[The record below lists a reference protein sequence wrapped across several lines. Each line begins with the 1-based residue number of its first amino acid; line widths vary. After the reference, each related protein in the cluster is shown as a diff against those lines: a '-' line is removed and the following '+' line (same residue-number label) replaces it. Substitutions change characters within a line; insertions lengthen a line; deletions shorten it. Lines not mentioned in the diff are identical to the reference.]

1 VSKAPKRNLVV
12 KAHGTSRNKY
22 LTLIPILALLIKV
35 VITLN
40 IKQPDGSIVGG
51 WLGADG
57 ESYLKGVNGLILQG
71 YFSNE
76 GVLSYWPAGYPILI
90 WILCKISVLYV
101 ILLLSIFQSIFYCL
115 ACLFFVRSLTN
126 SILQPYLIP
135 IALVLSFNPT
145 LSLSS
150 LVVGYESPVASC
162 ILFLV
167 SIILVN
173 IEMKNQQKLRGH
185 VFFFGS
191 IAALATFMQPRY
203 FLTVIV
209 LVIAWAITYDKRRVQ
224 IYVLTLTLSITLI
237 APAILIQRNAISID
251 KAVISTNLGVTMRL
265 GAGESTTGSY
275 RHTGPE
281 VPCNRPNASQVNT
294 DGELVKCV
302 IQWYFSNPEK
312 AMRLFINKIWYF
324 WSPWSGPFSN
334 GTMARNPWLKVNPL
348 VEIASNSQKGN
359 DLVYKLVGKSISVLW
374 VLANLFLLMIG
385 LHYLHSSKGI
395 LRRLA
400 YLSAIPVVTSLLVSA
415 ITIGDHRFRV
425 PTMPLSL
432 FLQVMG
438 LIFIRQVWKQFRDKP
453 QLGKLT

>member
-1 VSKAPKRNLVV
+1 MSKAPKRNLVV

-35 VITLN
+35 VIVLN

-150 LVVGYESPVASC
+150 LVVGYESLVASC

-167 SIILVN
+167 SIILMNV
-173 IEMKNQQKLRGH
+173 EMKDQEKLRAH

-209 LVIAWAITYDKRRVQ
+209 LAIAWTITQDKRRIQ

-281 VPCNRPNASQVNT
+281 VPCNRPNASPSNT

-312 AMRLFINKIWYF
+312 AVRLLINKFWYF

-348 VEIASNSQKGN
+348 VEIASNSQEGN
-359 DLVYKLVGKSISVLW
+359 DLVYKLAGKTVSALW
-374 VLANLFLLMIG
+374 VLTNLLLLLIG
-385 LHYLHSSKGI
+385 FYYLYSLQGN
-395 LRRLA
+395 LRKLA
-400 YLSAIPVVTSLLVSA
+400 YLSAIPVVTSTFISA
-415 ITIGDHRFRV
+415 ATIGDHRFRI
-425 PTMPLSL
+425 PTMPMSL
-432 FLQVMG
+432 LLQVVG
-438 LIFIRQVWKQFRDKP
+438 LLSIRQVWNRRVKEPR
-453 QLGKLT
+453 LGKLP

>member
-1 VSKAPKRNLVV
+1 VSKAPKRNQVV
-12 KAHGTSRNKY
+12 RAPRTSRNKY

-35 VITLN
+35 VIILN
-40 IKQPDGSIVGG
+40 IRQPDGSIVGG

-57 ESYLKGVNGLILQG
+57 ESYLIGVNGLILQG
-71 YFSNE
+71 YFSDE

-135 IALVLSFNPT
+135 IALVLSLNPT

-167 SIILVN
+167 SFILMN
-173 IEMKNQQKLRGH
+173 IEMKDQQKPRAH

-203 FLTVIV
+203 FLAAIV
-209 LVIAWAITYDKRRVQ
+209 LAIAWAFTYHKRRIQV
-224 IYVLTLTLSITLI
+224 YVLTLTLSITLI

-281 VPCNRPNASQVNT
+281 VPCNRPNALPVNT

-302 IQWYFSNPEK
+302 IQWYISNPEK
-312 AMRLFINKIWYF
+312 AATLFMNKFWYF

-348 VEIASNSQKGN
+348 VEIASNSQEGN
-359 DLVYKLVGKSISVLW
+359 DLVYKMAGKTVSALW
-374 VLANLFLLMIG
+374 VLTNLLLLLIG
-385 LHYLHSSKGI
+385 FYYLYSLQGN
-395 LRRLA
+395 LRKLS
-400 YLSAIPVVTSLLVSA
+400 YLSAIPVVTSAFISA
-415 ITIGDHRFRV
+415 ATIGDHRFRI
-425 PTMPLSL
+425 PTMPMSL
-432 FLQVMG
+432 LLQVVG
-438 LIFIRQVWKQFRDKP
+438 LLSIRQVWNRRVKESR
-453 QLGKLT
+453 LGKLP